1 MISFIFSYYLILL
14 TFPLKR
20 HEKHKILLEILR
32 CYEYFF
38 LFNFFRK
45 YLKILQ
51 EHSYKNITL
60 FQIILQTFQNCRFSF
75 KSQHIYI
82 LNL

>member
-1 MISFIFSYYLILL
+1 
-14 TFPLKR
+14 
-20 HEKHKILLEILR
+20 
-32 CYEYFF
+32 
-38 LFNFFRK
+38 
-45 YLKILQ
+45 LKILQ